1 MKFKING
8 VDWSVEKC
16 SNSENP
22 LADGLFCGKT
32 FFFDRK
38 IYLNKD
44 LNQSGLEETIRHEL
58 VHAFLYQTQILNQ
71 EKDFSY
77 SEEMLCE
84 FVGKYGKDI
93 EKIAE
98 RYLKECKGE

>member
-8 VDWSVEKC
+8 VDWQIEKC
-16 SNSENP
+16 SNSELQ
-22 LADGLFCGKT
+22 LADGLFCGRT

-38 IYLNKD
+38 IYINKD
-44 LNQSGLEETIRHEL
+44 LIPNVIEETVRHEL
-58 VHAFLYQTQILNQ
+58 THAFLYQTQILSQ
-71 EKDFSY
+71 EKDFAY

-84 FVGKYGKDI
+84 FVGKYGKAI

-98 RYLKECKGE
+98 RYLKECVE